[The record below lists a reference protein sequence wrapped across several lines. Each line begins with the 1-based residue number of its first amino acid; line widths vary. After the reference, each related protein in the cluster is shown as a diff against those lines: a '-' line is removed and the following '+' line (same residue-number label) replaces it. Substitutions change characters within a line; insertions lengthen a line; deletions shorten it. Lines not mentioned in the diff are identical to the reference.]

1 MISRERVTFLPNFAA
16 IWKSIWNQNL
26 YPKAKVVE
34 QISFPS
40 QGVNYQ
46 LVSMGSY
53 RIERI
58 LSRIKQL
65 PNRFNMFTGKGFA
78 IYVLD
83 DYSIHVMPEFRQT
96 LFKKGYILVI
106 TAGGINGDIQIND
119 TRCHHHQKSHYRDFE
134 MKTKLEQLKKDPN
147 KTLSTSWNGKM
158 YMLLQS

>member
-1 MISRERVTFLPNFAA
+1 
-16 IWKSIWNQNL
+16 
-26 YPKAKVVE
+26 
-34 QISFPS
+34 
-40 QGVNYQ
+40 
-46 LVSMGSY
+46 MGSY

-65 PNRFNMFTGKGFA
+65 PNRFNMFTGKGFD

-83 DYSIHVMPEFRQT
+83 DYSIYVMPEFRQI

-147 KTLSTSWNGKM
+147 KILSTSWNGKM